1 MAEQPG
7 HNILRSLQRQ
17 WKWQGLLY
25 CLLLALAG
33 SLLAT
38 VLLVRWLAFS
48 PWMGL
53 PVFVVFFL
61 LALIFFPYWRIS
73 LADTARFLNERV
85 PELEESCGLLL
96 LPRSS
101 LGSLERLQADRTA
114 GRLGLLQQLQ
124 GVRSGGTMTP
134 GRAPHPL
141 RKRLFMAAGLLAG
154 ACLVTALVWIRG
166 GKIKQL
172 TAPVVAAKPALEMPA
187 PGVGFVNIRITP
199 PAYTGRSIRQQQ
211 RLNLHVEEGSR
222 CNWEINTNIPVDS
235 LQFIFNDT
243 LHVALTPG
251 GDAGHRSWHLS
262 AAVSHAGFYQV
273 KTNENLSE
281 LYTIEVIHDDAP
293 RIQIKTPKPY
303 TVVDYGESR
312 KITLAVTI
320 QDDYG
325 ISDAGVLATIAN
337 GSGEA
342 VKFTEQALS
351 FDRSFTGSQ
360 ASYDLQKTLDL
371 DALGLKPGD
380 ELYFYCRAKDNRGQ
394 ESRSDMYIISLP
406 DTAQLMSLE
415 GLTTGLDIK
424 PEYFRSERQIII
436 ETEQLLR
443 EKDTLSVQAFNS
455 RANDLG
461 IDQKLLRLRYGK
473 FLGEE
478 AEEGAATEGFSSAPN
493 APKDFS
499 NAGKILDA
507 FTDKHDNAEDATY
520 FEPAIKAQLKAT
532 LSEMWSAELRLRTFK
547 VQEALPYEYKALR
560 LLKDLQQKSR
570 AFVAKTGV
578 KVTPLDP
585 AKRLTGKL
593 EEIGEPLQRNSL
605 KKDPEPST
613 WLRMAL
619 SVLEAMEKQDVRSPV
634 SAEVL
639 QQALR
644 QLGSQASVHPGDYL
658 VGYQALR
665 RILGVGGMAGNRQGG
680 ATSGGQGAAVRGGQ
694 VAAGKGLAAGSVSG
708 DIAAA
713 QQAIKKMLPEGETG
727 PAVGRAPSDDGLSEI
742 YFRNLQEPV
751 HKK

>member
-7 HNILRSLQRQ
+7 QNILRSLQRQ
-17 WKWQGLLY
+17 WRRQGLLY

-33 SLLAT
+33 SLLLT
-38 VLLVRWLAFS
+38 VLLHRWMAFS
-48 PWMGL
+48 PWYGL
-53 PVFVVFFL
+53 PVFAVLFL
-61 LALIFFPYWRIS
+61 LALYFFPYWRLS
-73 LADTARFLNERV
+73 LTDTARFLDERV

-96 LPRSS
+96 LPRSA

-124 GVRSGGTMTP
+124 SVRTGGTIAA
-134 GRAPHPL
+134 GQAPHPL
-141 RKRLFMAAGLLAG
+141 RKKLLVSAGLLAG
-154 ACLVTALVWIRG
+154 ASLVAALVGMKPSHRT
-166 GKIKQL
+166 KVAQ
-172 TAPVVAAKPALEMPA
+172 PVVPVSARPVPEKPA
-187 PGVGFVNIRITP
+187 PGVASVSIRITP
-199 PAYTGRSIRQQQ
+199 PAYTGRAVRQQQ
-211 RLNLHVEEGSR
+211 ILSLQVEEGSR
-222 CNWEINTNIPVDS
+222 LSWEIQTNMPVDS
-235 LQFIFNDT
+235 LQFIFSDT
-243 LHVALTPG
+243 LHVSLEPEN
-251 GDAGHRSWHLS
+251 AGHRSWQL
-262 AAVSHAGFYQV
+262 ATTVSHSGFYQV
-273 KTNENLSE
+273 KTNAVLSE
-281 LYTIEVIHDDAP
+281 LYKIEVIHDEAP

-303 TVVDYGESR
+303 TVVDFGESR
-312 KITLAVTI
+312 KIGLAVRI

-325 ISDAGVLATIAN
+325 ISDAGVMATIAS

-342 VKFTEQALS
+342 VKFKEQALS
-351 FDRSFTGSQ
+351 FDRNFTGTQ
-360 ASYDLQKTLDL
+360 AGYDLQKTLDL
-371 DALGLKPGD
+371 EALGLKPGD
-380 ELYFYCRAKDNRGQ
+380 ELYFYCRAKDNHGQ

-478 AEEGAATEGFSSAPN
+478 AEEGAATEGFSTAPN
-493 APKDFS
+493 TPKDFS
-499 NAGKILDA
+499 NAAKILDA

-585 AKRLTGKL
+585 ARRLTGKL
-593 EEIGEPLQRNSL
+593 EEIGMPLQRNTV
-605 KKDPEPST
+605 KQDIAAPE

-619 SVLEAMEKQDVRSPV
+619 SVLEAMDKDDVRSRI
-634 SAEVL
+634 SGEVL

-644 QLGSQASVHPGDYL
+644 QLGSQAAVHPGEYL
-658 VGYQALR
+658 AGYQAMR
-665 RILGVGGMAGNRQGG
+665 RILGGAPAASAAAG
-680 ATSGGQGAAVRGGQ
+680 GGQGPAS
-694 VAAGKGLAAGSVSG
+694 KGLVVVSG

-713 QQAIKKMLPEGETG
+713 QQALKKMLPEAEPG
-727 PAVGRAPSDDGLSEI
+727 PAPGKAPADAGLSQL
-742 YFRNLQEPV
+742 YFRDLYQPV
-751 HKK
+751 RRK